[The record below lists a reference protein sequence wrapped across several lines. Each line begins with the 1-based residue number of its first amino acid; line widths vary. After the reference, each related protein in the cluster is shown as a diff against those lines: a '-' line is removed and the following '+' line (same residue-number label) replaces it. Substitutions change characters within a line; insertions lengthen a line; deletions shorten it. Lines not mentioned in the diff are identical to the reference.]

1 MSYVL
6 HPEAAREHEQQ
17 VAYYQ
22 ERQRGLGQRYHLA
35 FRRAVAAACATPTRF
50 RIVREPQIRKVGL
63 KGFPFDVVYREAGGD
78 VQVLAVAHHRR
89 RPEYWIGRL

>member
-1 MSYVL
+1 VNYVM

-22 ERQRGLGQRYHLA
+22 ERQLGLGERYHLA
-35 FRRAVAAACATPTRF
+35 FRKAVAAACAMPTHF

-63 KGFPFDVVYREAGGD
+63 KGFPFDVVYREGG
-78 VQVLAVAHHRR
+78 
-89 RPEYWIGRL
+89 